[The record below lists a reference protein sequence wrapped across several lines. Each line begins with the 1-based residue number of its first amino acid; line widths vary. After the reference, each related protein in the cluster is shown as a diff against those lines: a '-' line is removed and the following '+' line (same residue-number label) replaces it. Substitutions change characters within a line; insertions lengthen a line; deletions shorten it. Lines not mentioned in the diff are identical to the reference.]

1 MLQTISIVSNKGIGY
16 GMVGASYIPGTI
28 GKGLVMAGSALCGVS
43 AWLSNAGKERLL
55 FAEGLSKIKEDPE
68 LITVVNAAVKD
79 KGIELRA
86 AVIALALGELTKE
99 TAATATATA
108 TVDSP
113 DTAAKTTTSDTTV
126 TTLDIT
132 TTSDIVEPDIVV
144 EPDIGNRSGVNK
156 KTSDTVATATVAA
169 AGSLKPDLSFLGKA
183 EEIKGVVINSDDVA
197 AAAVG

>member
-1 MLQTISIVSNKGIGY
+1 MLQTISIVGNKGIGY

-108 TVDSP
+108 TADSP
-113 DTAAKTTTSDTTV
+113 DTAAKTTTSDTV

-144 EPDIGNRSGVNK
+144 EPDIGNGSGVNK

-183 EEIKGVVINSDDVA
+183 EEIRGVVVNSDDVA